1 MAEVS
6 HEGGALGAQ
15 PTTVHNNKIEA
26 QRSSPRKGT
35 LDDDSMD
42 MTVIEWKPEI
52 GSIVEVYNKGTRQW
66 EPYVVDGLQDWDE
79 YTEGAT
85 GKWMLP
91 LDVCFHNAAPR
102 YATN

>member
-1 MAEVS
+1 
-6 HEGGALGAQ
+6 
-15 PTTVHNNKIEA
+15 
-26 QRSSPRKGT
+26 
-35 LDDDSMD
+35 MD

-66 EPYVVDGLQDWDE
+66 EPCVVDGLQDWDE

-91 LDVCFHNAAPR
+91 LDVRFHNAAPR